1 MALGAGGEGRR
12 WLWELG
18 ERVGYGSR
26 SGREGGM
33 WMWELEETEG
43 YGPGN
48 SLAGEAAEFQW
59 TWGGGG
65 IWVWEMDK
73 HRDMAVRCG

>member
-1 MALGAGGEGRR
+1 M
-12 WLWELG
+12 
-18 ERVGYGSR
+18 S
-26 SGREGGM
+26 
-33 WMWELEETEG
+33 ELEETEG